1 MAKRFR
7 PDLLDQVLLLAPS
20 LHDWLPEGH
29 LARFVAE
36 VIGALDMS
44 AIYRVYDEGDGRGQ
58 AAYAP
63 PLMTRL
69 LLYGYCT
76 GVVSSRQIERA
87 TDDNVA
93 FRYLAADS
101 HPDHDT
107 IAAFRQRHLTALA
120 GLFTQALPLCQKAG
134 LVQLGHVALD
144 GTKVKANASKHK
156 AMSYGRMSEAEQKLQ
171 QEVEA
176 LLRQAEATDAAEGA
190 RYGKGRQGDELPDEL
205 ARRESRLTRI
215 REAKAALEI
224 EARQRV
230 EAQKAAAE
238 AQSSERRIQG
248 QQTSQKAGGRASQVP
263 DPAQAKP
270 AEKAQRNFT
279 DPDSRIM
286 PDGAHKGSFVQAYN
300 AQAAVDSH
308 VQIIVAAEITQDT
321 TDYGQLI
328 PLLEQVEANMGQ
340 KPTAASADAGYW
352 SEANVSN
359 ERVRG
364 IDLHIATGRQKHGEQ
379 WEPASDPPLETA
391 SARQKMRHKLRT
403 AEGQALYRMRK
414 AIVEPVFGQMKEQ
427 RGFRQFRL
435 RGLAQVRCEWKLI
448 CLGHNL
454 LKLFRGGWRVQPA

>member
-1 MAKRFR
+1 
-7 PDLLDQVLLLAPS
+7 
-20 LHDWLPEGH
+20 
-29 LARFVAE
+29 
-36 VIGALDMS
+36 
-44 AIYRVYDEGDGRGQ
+44 
-58 AAYAP
+58 
-63 PLMTRL
+63 MTRL
-69 LLYGYCT
+69 LLYGSCT

-87 TDDNVA
+87 TYDNVA

-107 IAAFRQRHLTALA
+107 IAAFRRRHLTALA
-120 GLFTQALPLCQKAG
+120 GLFTQALQLCQKAG
-134 LVQLGHVALD
+134 LVQLGPVALD
-144 GTKVKANASKHK
+144 GPKVKANASKHK

-205 ARRESRLTRI
+205 ARRESRLTKI

-238 AQSSERRIQG
+238 AQSSERRIHG
-248 QQTSQKAGGRASQVP
+248 QQTSQKAGGRAPPGP
-263 DPAQAKP
+263 DPAQAQP

-321 TDYGQLI
+321 TDTGQLI

-340 KPTAASADAGYW
+340 KPAAASADAGYW

-391 SARQKMRHKLRT
+391 SARQKRRHKLRT
-403 AEGQALYRMRK
+403 AEGQALDRMRK
-414 AIVEPVFGQMKEQ
+414 AIVEPVFGQTKEQ
-427 RGFRQFRL
+427 RGLRQFRL
-435 RGLAQVRCEWKLI
+435 PGLAQVRCEWTLI